1 MKFGLLFVSSC
12 LLASATAQIRG
23 NASTRRHRL
32 AENDSKFVDLT
43 ADISESEMKRIKQ
56 RYLMRIS
63 SERNPEKEKKQKSAG
78 PKDDPKDAP
87 LEIALPGMT
96 IAEEVVMS
104 MSMSMS
110 MEGGKG
116 GGPDKEK
123 KTAEDA
129 MSMSMSVSMSMSIYK
144 RECLLP
150 TSVRL
155 HTLTEYGV
163 QDIWKR
169 TILNSGYEE
178 SFWGYYGNTWNE
190 E

>member
-63 SERNPEKEKKQKSAG
+63 SERNPEKEKKQKSAK
-78 PKDDPKDAP
+78 PKDDLKDTP
-87 LEIALPGMT
+87 LEIPLSGMT

-104 MSMSMS
+104 MSMSM
-110 MEGGKG
+110 EGGKY

-123 KTAEDA
+123 KIAEDV
-129 MSMSMSVSMSMSIYK
+129 MSMSMSMSLSMSMSM
-144 RECLLP
+144 
-150 TSVRL
+150 
-155 HTLTEYGV
+155 
-163 QDIWKR
+163 
-169 TILNSGYEE
+169 
-178 SFWGYYGNTWNE
+178 
-190 E
+190 